1 MTELWYTEKQT
12 DNMSLSLKITNI
24 LHTEVSEYQ
33 KIELVDTLEYGRLLI
48 IDGVV
53 MTTERDEFIYHE
65 MITHPV
71 LNTHPNPRKV
81 LVIGGGDGG
90 TIREVVKHSRV
101 QEAVLAEIDA
111 RVVEVSRKY
120 LPTIAAAYDDERV
133 QIKIGDGIQHVKDH
147 KNTYD
152 VIIID
157 STDPVGPGV
166 GLFTKEFYQSVSEA
180 LTEDGMMIAQTESPY
195 VNLEQIEG
203 IYSDIHSIFPIARIM
218 LANIPTYPSGLWCFT
233 IGSKKYDPRE
243 LDPAKIPDRAGK
255 YYNKSIHYGAF
266 ALPEFLLAKIRAI
279 RDSK

>member
-90 TIREVVKHSRV
+90 TIREVVKHTQV

-133 QIKIGDGIQHVKDH
+133 RIKIGDGIQHVKDH

-180 LTEDGMMIAQTESPY
+180 LAEDGMMIAQTESPY

-243 LDPAKIPDRAGK
+243 LDPAQIPDRAGK

-266 ALPEFLLAKIRAI
+266 ALPEFLLSKIRAI
-279 RDSK
+279 REGK

>member
-203 IYSDIHSIFPIARIM
+203 IYSDIHSIFLIARIM

-279 RDSK
+279 RDGK

>member
-279 RDSK
+279 RDGK